1 MSVETRNITKLF
13 GTQKALDNV
22 SFEINKG
29 ELVGFLG
36 PNGAGK
42 STMMKI
48 ITGFLPPDSGE
59 VLVNRQ
65 KVRSENLEIRKNIG
79 YLP

>member
-1 MSVETRNITKLF
+1 MFEHYKYMSVETRNITKLF
-13 GTQKALDNV
+13 GKQKALNEV
-22 SFEINKG
+22 NFSIQKG

-48 ITGFLPPDSGE
+48 ITGFLFAVEGE
-59 VLVNRQ
+59 VFVN
-65 KVRSENLEIRKNIG
+65 K
-79 YLP
+79 